1 MCQSMLD
8 KVPIKDAVSCLIGNG
23 RPFGSAEYRTVKRY
37 AHKVLGAYRVP
48 SDLQEDLIQDVL
60 LQVSQA
66 SNVLEPVAYF
76 RTSLKN
82 ALFAS
87 ARRKKTLLASDLTAA
102 DADEP
107 THLYGTEF
115 DEHAFQAAVW
125 TEYGECLDTVFSKLS
140 KDQLRNVD
148 VFVGQKIDEQSFA
161 ELSERTG
168 RTSSALRTALSSF
181 AKTWQ
186 SMIESTCPD
195 IPPRFRIQAALI
207 HAASQNNPDIGS
219 PDHV

>member
-1 MCQSMLD
+1 MCQSVLD
-8 KVPIKDAVSCLIGNG
+8 NVPIKDAVSCLLGNG

-37 AHKVLGAYRVP
+37 SHKVLGAYRVP

-66 SNVLEPVAYF
+66 KDVAEPVAYF

-87 ARRKKTLLASDLTAA
+87 ARRKKALLASDLSGV

-125 TEYGECLDTVFSKLS
+125 TEYGECLDTVFEKLS
-140 KDQLRNVD
+140 RDQLKNVD
-148 VFVGQKIDEQSFA
+148 VFIGHKIDEQSFA
-161 ELSERTG
+161 ELAKRTG
-168 RTSSALRTALSSF
+168 RSSSALSTALSSF

-186 SMIESTCPD
+186 SMIEATCPD

-207 HAASQNNPDIGS
+207 HAASQNNPDSGN